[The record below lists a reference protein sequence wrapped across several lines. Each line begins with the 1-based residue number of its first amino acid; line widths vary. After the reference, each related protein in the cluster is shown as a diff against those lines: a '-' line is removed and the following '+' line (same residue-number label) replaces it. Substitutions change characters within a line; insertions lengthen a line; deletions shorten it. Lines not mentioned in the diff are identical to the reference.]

1 MSNEDK
7 LTVYS
12 GGSVG
17 NSKKLLEFSG
27 NSRTSKRI
35 GQKHWPK
42 KPILLMGDTVT
53 FDFEVKGRQDTT
65 DPLLHNLN
73 WGFECFLFHSN
84 DLFDS
89 VNVNTLQNALVTIGP
104 ILKEQIFYQF
114 LGSALS
120 AEENKCS
127 HMLSAKI
134 LQKCHWN
141 ESNVEH
147 LLHFYDNCNTHEN
160 MIPPMSTFPSRTMSQ
175 LRALSGIGLPIMRQS
190 TKQVIQPNLLEEAIV
205 SVVVKHMGLKETIDS
220 YMQDQ
225 DPDTPDGCLLSD
237 IMMDVYVRIASLI
250 RKLQNFAELESKWAN
265 EVINLKENM
274 VSLKEVFFSDYLH
287 HELRAKD
294 LNLLMFMKNVKED
307 NPNRA
312 VEELKSILEK
322 EAALESSSADTSV
335 ESGKILL
342 PTTAKLTKAIFG
354 RLDLL
359 LKADTDCS
367 SSTGSHHLNHPN
379 ACSDNV
385 MSMSLQNWPQTKS
398 LKRQQSSELEK
409 SLDDSI
415 LHINKLHRS
424 ISRLKQSRS
433 IIETSTTSMVA
444 TSPLDFPEIV
454 VNDLF
459 DFIGSEP
466 ETSVPPSDFLKAI
479 ARRIKRCQARQHSLE
494 RMQRILQA
502 IQNIP
507 MISNYMICSFSQ
519 CLSLGLRFNDL
530 VCSQKLTTPVM
541 DAYML
546 TVAKMVDLADSTTT
560 VVGMPAEKSLAILG
574 FLSLAPYKR
583 MEGKCLASSGLIKL
597 LDKLTDNQDVIFSGG
612 HQDTNPS
619 IRTFAWTCFKLL
631 SKRIVDWDG
640 GNGKGT
646 TGEKF
651 DADHSIELN
660 DLEKQ
665 ISRLITNHLNQATIC
680 GHNSFKFEAVYEC
693 LELLKNLASS
703 KMGMGTLSQ
712 PGCLSNLFQI
722 LMDPY
727 LSPQALQT
735 VLALIQMTI
744 PFIPAT
750 EIEKINIPGCDESR
764 KAGNFCNKLNI
775 MRIILDRLA
784 HFIFPTQSS
793 RNQQQMISKNTHNL
807 DTIPDGHDQQIDE
820 VSALE
825 AVFLHKRG
833 DQTTQELIQKLVNA
847 SPDIGIFAS
856 TDSME
861 KIIKIDKDI
870 SEHGCAE
877 VQGMLIIELF

>member
-1 MSNEDK
+1 
-7 LTVYS
+7 
-12 GGSVG
+12 
-17 NSKKLLEFSG
+17 
-27 NSRTSKRI
+27 
-35 GQKHWPK
+35 
-42 KPILLMGDTVT
+42 
-53 FDFEVKGRQDTT
+53 
-65 DPLLHNLN
+65 
-73 WGFECFLFHSN
+73 
-84 DLFDS
+84 
-89 VNVNTLQNALVTIGP
+89 
-104 ILKEQIFYQF
+104 
-114 LGSALS
+114 
-120 AEENKCS
+120 
-127 HMLSAKI
+127 
-134 LQKCHWN
+134 
-141 ESNVEH
+141 
-147 LLHFYDNCNTHEN
+147 
-160 MIPPMSTFPSRTMSQ
+160 
-175 LRALSGIGLPIMRQS
+175 
-190 TKQVIQPNLLEEAIV
+190 
-205 SVVVKHMGLKETIDS
+205 
-220 YMQDQ
+220 MQDQ

-237 IMMDVYVRIASLI
+237 IMMDVYIRIASLI

-265 EVINLKENM
+265 EVMNIKENM

-294 LNLLMFMKNVKED
+294 LNLLMFMKNVKEE

-322 EAALESSSADTSV
+322 EALLENSRAADTNVSSSSSSSSTGI
-335 ESGKILL
+335 ESGKLLL
-342 PTTAKLTKAIFG
+342 PMTVKLTKAIFG

-367 SSTGSHHLNHPN
+367 STGGGGHHLSHPN
-379 ACSDNV
+379 ACSGNV

-415 LHINKLHRS
+415 LQINKLHRS

-433 IIETSTTSMVA
+433 IIESSNTMSMLA
-444 TSPLDFPEIV
+444 TSPLDLHSNPEIV

-459 DFIGSEP
+459 DFIGSNP
-466 ETSVPPSDFLKAI
+466 ETSVSPSDFLKAI
-479 ARRIKRCQARQHSLE
+479 KRRITRCHARKHSLE
-494 RMQRILQA
+494 RMRLILQA

-519 CLSLGLRFNDL
+519 CLSLGLRFDDL

-546 TVAKMVDLADSTTT
+546 TVAKLVDLADCGSSTAE
-560 VVGMPAEKSLAILG
+560 VRMPAEKSLVILG

-583 MEGKCLASSGLIKL
+583 IEAKCLATCGLINL
-597 LDKLTDNQDVIFSGG
+597 LDKLTDNQDSGGGG
-612 HQDTNPS
+612 HQDTTTNHHQS
-619 IRTFAWTCFKLL
+619 IRSFAWTCFKLL

-640 GNGKGT
+640 GNGKET
-646 TGEKF
+646 TSSQKF
-651 DADHSIELN
+651 DGSHSIAELN

-665 ISRLITNHLNQATIC
+665 ISRLITNHLNQATLC
-680 GHNSFKFEAVYEC
+680 GHNSYRFEAVYGC

-703 KMGMGTLSQ
+703 KIGMGTLSQ

-750 EIEKINIPGCDESR
+750 EIEKINILDNESR
-764 KAGNFCNKLNI
+764 KGSGDFCNNKLNI

-793 RNQQQMISKNTHNL
+793 RNQQHMIGKNTHNL
-807 DTIPDGHDQQIDE
+807 NTVLPDAGHGQQIDE
-820 VSALE
+820 VPALE

-847 SPDIGIFAS
+847 SPEIGIFAS
-856 TDSME
+856 TDSMD

-870 SEHGCAE
+870 SEHGYAE
-877 VQGMLIIELF
+877 VQGMYVNDNK